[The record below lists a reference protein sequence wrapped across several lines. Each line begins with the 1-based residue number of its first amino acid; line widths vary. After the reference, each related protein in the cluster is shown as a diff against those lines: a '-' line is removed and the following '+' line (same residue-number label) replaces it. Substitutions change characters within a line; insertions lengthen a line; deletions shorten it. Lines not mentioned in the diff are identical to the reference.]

1 MHRQGEDMSE
11 LRYVSGTYAC
21 QLEHKSGLRHVSGTY
36 ACQVEDKSE
45 LRHDMTLEH
54 MLIR

>member
-1 MHRQGEDMSE
+1 MHRQGEDKSE